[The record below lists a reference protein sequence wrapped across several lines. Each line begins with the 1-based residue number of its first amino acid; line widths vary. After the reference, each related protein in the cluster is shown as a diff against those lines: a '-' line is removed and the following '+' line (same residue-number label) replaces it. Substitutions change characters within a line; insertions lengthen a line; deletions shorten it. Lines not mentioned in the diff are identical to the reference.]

1 MNQDAILI
9 TGSNGGVG
17 SRLVKYLLDSGARNL
32 ACHYRSGR
40 ETVAEILRQADLD
53 PETHLFQA
61 ELTDEGQVRAMRLEI
76 EKRLGSVTALVN
88 VAGASTNGMSWKLS
102 LADFMD
108 IVNSNLVSAFLCS
121 REFIPS
127 MRERSWGR
135 IINFSS
141 IVGFTG
147 VAGASHYCSA
157 KAGLVGLTKALALEL
172 ANKNITVNAIALGY
186 FAFGLIQ
193 DVPAELQAQ
202 IRARIPVGRFGEAND
217 IGSTVKLL
225 LDEQS
230 AFLTGQVVHLN
241 GGQF

>member
-1 MNQDAILI
+1 MNQDVILI

-40 ETVAEILRQADLD
+40 ESVAEALRQSGLD
-53 PETHLFQA
+53 PDTHLFQA
-61 ELTDEGQVRAMRLEI
+61 ELTDEAQVRAMRLQI
-76 EKRLGSVTALVN
+76 EKRLGSVTSLVN
-88 VAGASTNGMSWKLS
+88 VAGASTNGVSWKLS
-102 LADFMD
+102 LAAFID
-108 IVNSNLVSAFLCS
+108 IVNSNLLSAFLCS

-147 VAGASHYCSA
+147 VAGASHYCAA

-186 FAFGLIQ
+186 FAFGLIN

-225 LDEQS
+225 LDEES

>member
-1 MNQDAILI
+1 MNQDVILI

-40 ETVAEILRQADLD
+40 ERVAETLRQSGLD

-61 ELTDEGQVRAMRLEI
+61 ELTDEAQVKSMRLQI
-76 EKRLGSVTALVN
+76 ERRLGSVTSLVN
-88 VAGASTNGMSWKLS
+88 VAGASTNGVSWKLS
-102 LADFMD
+102 LAAFMD

-147 VAGASHYCSA
+147 VAGASHYCAA

-186 FAFGLIQ
+186 FSFGLIN

-225 LDEQS
+225 LDEES

>member
-1 MNQDAILI
+1 MNQDVVLI

-17 SRLVKYLLDSGARNL
+17 SRLAKYLLDSGTRNL

-40 ETVAEILRQADLD
+40 ENVAEILRQSGLEPDR
-53 PETHLFQA
+53 HLFQA
-61 ELTDEGQVRAMRLEI
+61 ELTDEAQVRTLRLQI
-76 EKRLGSVTALVN
+76 EERLGPVGALLN
-88 VAGASTNGMSWKLS
+88 IAGASTNAMSWKLS
-102 LADFMD
+102 LAAFMD

-127 MRERSWGR
+127 MRARSWGR

-141 IVGFTG
+141 ILGFTG
-147 VAGASHYCSA
+147 VAGASHYCAA

-172 ANKNITVNAIALGY
+172 ASRNITVNAIALGY
-186 FAFGLIQ
+186 FGFGLIR

-202 IRARIPVGRFGEAND
+202 MKARIPVGRFGEASD
-217 IGSTVKLL
+217 VGATVKLL
-225 LDEQS
+225 LADES